1 LADLDNFCHDIV
13 SYANKTSGLQS
24 CLPTSL
30 KHGGETRPWRSLSGM
45 FSSVDASREALVRE
59 LKPRKKEHLIARI
72 DVDLLKDIVEF
83 LSVFPPLFDIL
94 EYANV
99 PTLQNALPV
108 YYTLYQAWQ
117 PDSNDTESLLLLKRH
132 FLQILDAK
140 YWTSLT
146 MLHFTASYLDPSL
159 KHFRFVTDLND
170 RDGFFR
176 QVREAII
183 SLVKEPYV
191 GDVPQVSAADILTN
205 KSDTSIMTDLPPAKK
220 MKVSPFDWFQSPNQD
235 GVSTANTPAS
245 VAVEPLKDRVLK
257 EIRKYETEP
266 SPGVTGFDPLCWWG

>member
-1 LADLDNFCHDIV
+1 LIICEVGA
-13 SYANKTSGLQS
+13 TSAITQ
-24 CLPTSL
+24 T
-30 KHGGETRPWRSLSGM
+30 
-45 FSSVDASREALVRE
+45 V
-59 LKPRKKEHLIARI
+59 
-72 DVDLLKDIVEF
+72 
-83 LSVFPPLFDIL
+83 
-94 EYANV
+94 
-99 PTLQNALPV
+99 
-108 YYTLYQAWQ
+108 
-117 PDSNDTESLLLLKRH
+117 
-132 FLQILDAK
+132 
-140 YWTSLT
+140 
-146 MLHFTASYLDPSL
+146 
-159 KHFRFVTDLND
+159 RFVTDLND

-183 SLVKEPYV
+183 SLAKEPYV

-266 SPGVTGFDPLCWWG
+266 SPGVTGFDPLCWWGNINNCIHCCLTVQED